1 MGNIWERIHL
11 ADVGWGAGEGGSLS
25 DTRVSDLNS
34 SAPKAHR

>member
-11 ADVGWGAGEGGSLS
+11 ADVGWGAGGGSLS

-34 SAPKAHR
+34 SSPKAHR